1 MAIRFNKIG
10 LRRDRNFND
19 IRNPELALNN
29 LLNNLVT
36 LGEESFVSQDL
47 DAIRDIRTTTIV
59 NQDFRNITGSAL
71 RVTNPDNFQLEVY
84 KPLVK
89 LKNRFDNSKFTVGEP
104 FLFGG
109 DGLTLRYYEG
119 NQIFSDSENVEGIFT
134 GAERAKEIFWER
146 GIFDFQSKI
155 RDDFQDIY
163 GGIRFDGYFKP
174 TESGNWTLN
183 FRSTGFF
190 TLEIGEDESNLILR
204 RRKSEYEYKFRVN
217 GASAGSNTITLKDP
231 PKAIM
236 HLFEG
241 DVVIQETIDQ
251 FNDEDNRVLIESVNQ
266 SNGSIRISLPLDEP
280 IVDNTEFTFRFLIG
294 EEGGRTRFTLS
305 NLEEFKNYKIRIRYW
320 IPDIDAINQNPRVN
334 KSLVSTVDY
343 PSDPNGSYLNYRWL
357 YSEDYQL
364 NPQESSIDFGDFR
377 KFYNSRLNVGGGTVG
392 GNVFSEYQKL
402 LSTSKL
408 SISYDPPKNSEQIQ
422 KTVRFTEISTLS
434 NKLGIDNTDGIEV
447 GNYVFMSFEILDP
460 GELSAI
466 PEGTRVERIAINN
479 SIFLTKLPIR
489 DDIDPNNEFITC
501 IDHRG
506 FVGKINSSG
515 DPGSSILT
523 VSPTDQDISN
533 ISLGDIVL
541 GGSGIQENTI
551 ITRISTSP
559 NKRFFLSKP
568 LIDFKSGSTYIYKSK
583 GLYNESLKAYCTNVK
598 SAPTALQANVGAAA
612 LTLAYVDDLSVGMVV
627 QFGTKIPNNTT
638 ITSINTSLKIISLSK
653 SITDVIPFGQLITF
667 APAGTTEN
675 KEICFPPLDTSPPFI
690 ATPEGLRTTETRKNV
705 RITPTS
711 GQGEIK
717 FVGLSSGQSTV
728 ESLQTSSPSFTRLLR
743 IKDSKENSY
752 DILAILG

>member
-10 LRRDRNFND
+10 LRRDRNFSD

-36 LGEESFVSQDL
+36 SEGESFVSQDL
-47 DAIRDIRTTTIV
+47 DVIRDIRTTTIV
-59 NQDFRNITGSAL
+59 NRDFRNITGSAL
-71 RVTNPDNFQLEVY
+71 RVTNPNNFQLEVY

-119 NQIFSDSENVEGIFT
+119 NQIFSDSENVESIFT

-174 TESGNWTLN
+174 TESGNWTFN

-190 TLEIGEDESNLILR
+190 TLEVGENESNLILR

-217 GASAGSNTITLKDP
+217 SASSGSDTITLKDP
-231 PKAIM
+231 SKAIM

-241 DVVIQETIDQ
+241 DVLINQSIDQ

-266 SNGSIRISLPLDEP
+266 SNGSIRISFPLDEP

-334 KSLVSTVDY
+334 KSLVSTVNY
-343 PSDPNGSYLNYRWL
+343 PSDPDGSYLNYRWL
-357 YSEDYQL
+357 YSEDYRL

-408 SISYDPPKNSEQIQ
+408 SISYNPPKNSEQIQ
-422 KTVRFTEISTLS
+422 KTIGFSGMSTSS
-434 NKLGIDNTDGIEV
+434 NKLTINNTDGIEV
-447 GNYVFMSFEILDP
+447 GNYVFMALEILNP
-460 GELSAI
+460 GETSALQ
-466 PEGTRVERIAINN
+466 EGTRVERIAINN
-479 SIFLTKLPIR
+479 SIFLTELPLK
-489 DDIDPNNEFITC
+489 DVSTDFITC

-506 FVGKINSSG
+506 FVGKINTFG

-523 VSPTDQDISN
+523 VSISNQDISN

-541 GGSGIQENTI
+541 GGGIQENTI

-568 LIDFKSGSTYIYKSK
+568 LIDFQSGSTYIYKSK

-598 SAPTALQANVGAAA
+598 SAPTALQANVGASA

-627 QFGTKIPNNTT
+627 QFGTKIPNNT
-638 ITSINTSLKIISLSK
+638 IIMGIDNENKVISLSK

-717 FVGLSSGQSTV
+717 FVGLSSGESTV
-728 ESLQTSSPSFTRLLR
+728 ESLQSSSPSFTRLLR

-752 DILAILG
+752 DILATLG